1 MAEPVSPARRRLVA
15 APVLALVMAVPAC
28 GDTSSLDAVSAATVR
43 ITATGTFETPEAG
56 QQLNQAGSGSGFI
69 IDPSGIAL
77 TNNHVVTGAATLE
90 VHVPGESRPRNARV
104 LGASECSD
112 LAVIDIEGDGFP
124 ALWFATEETPPGLD
138 VFAAGYPLGA
148 PEYTLTR
155 GIVSKASTSG
165 ETTWASV
172 DGVLEHDAT
181 INPGN
186 SGGPLVTERGRVI
199 GVNYAGDSTTNQ
211 YLAISSAGAEDLIA
225 QLRAGTDVESIGVN
239 GQAVVIEGSGS
250 GIWVASVKSGSPAD
264 VAGIRAGDIITKLE
278 NLVLATDGTMREYCD
293 VLRSHPAGG
302 VLAVEVLRYGSGE
315 VLEGQ
320 LGGRPLAPTT
330 SFVQALESG
339 PSGAQAPA
347 PTAASYGQYTQIT
360 DDTGAIRVE
369 VPAEWSHVDGAS
381 YTGQDGIHRVDVRA
395 ASNLVAFGN
404 SWNTPGMIFTASSE
418 LARSANETTLL
429 DEVHPALMR
438 LCTYEGRQPYQDPVY
453 TGSYDVYGNCGGV
466 GAKYVVIGAVPPTR
480 EFVIGVQVQVNGE
493 RDLEALDRIINT
505 FQVVGP
511 V

>member
-1 MAEPVSPARRRLVA
+1 LARPASTARRRLVA
-15 APVLALVMAVPAC
+15 SSALALVMAVPAC
-28 GDTSSLDAVSAATVR
+28 GNTSPLDAVSAATIR
-43 ITATGTFETPEAG
+43 ITSTGTFESPEAG

-69 IDPSGIAL
+69 IDPSGIAI

-90 VHVPGESRPRNARV
+90 VHVPGEDRPRNARV

-124 ALWFATEETPPGLD
+124 VLWFATEEATAGLD
-138 VFAAGYPLGA
+138 VLAAGYPLGA
-148 PEYTLTR
+148 PEFTVTR

-199 GVNYAGDSTTNQ
+199 GVNYAGDSATNQ
-211 YLAISSAGAEDLIA
+211 YLAITAAGAQDLIA
-225 QLRAGTDVESIGVN
+225 KLRAGTDVDSIGVN
-239 GQAVVIEGSGS
+239 GQAMVVEGSFS

-264 VAGIRAGDIITKLE
+264 EAGIQAGDVITKLE

-293 VLRSHPAGG
+293 VIRSHDAGG
-302 VLAVEVLRYGSGE
+302 VLAVEVLRSGTGE

-330 SFVQALESG
+330 SFVQEVASE
-339 PSGAQAPA
+339 APA
-347 PTAASYGQYTQIT
+347 GQAAAASAASYGQYTQIT
-360 DDTGAIRVE
+360 DDTAAIRVD
-369 VPAEWSHVDGAS
+369 VPAEWSEVDGAP
-381 YTGQDGIHRVDVRA
+381 YTGPDGIRRVDVRA
-395 ASNLVAFGN
+395 APNLAAFRGA
-404 SWNTPGMIFTASSE
+404 WDTPGMIFTASSE
-418 LARSANETTLL
+418 LARSSNEIALL
-429 DEVHPALMR
+429 DEVQPALMQH
-438 LCTYEGRQPYQDPVY
+438 CTYEGRQPYQDPVY

-466 GAKYVVIGAVPPTR
+466 GAKYIVIGAVPPAR
-480 EFVIGVQVQVNGE
+480 EFVMRVQVQVNGE

-505 FQVVGP
+505 FQVIGDV
-511 V
+511 